1 MGSTRVTTPAPPP
14 PPTPVDPLQA
24 SLDFTRAMAD
34 PAFQAQLLASEQTF
48 RPQYNQLELN
58 DINQLLRGSGGQMGL
73 LGLQDLAAQQV
84 GQTERSILSQQRA
97 ADIGDVEALGGRA
110 SEAFLNANPQLR
122 AQLERA
128 NQLGQSG
135 DFFGGLEGLIQGGQ
149 QFGDIAFDPM
159 QAAQLGAAPTV
170 AQQGYQAERLGD
182 VPTMQGQGYDAA
194 MAASVADVEAERMAR
209 GQLGEGLQQAGMG
222 QLQAGAGETALGAAG
237 MDFMGRGG
245 ALTPLQARN
254 AAQAARA
261 GGLARGR
268 ELGQGAIYDE
278 ALARLA
284 QEMQVEQQNVAMGA
298 GLLGQEFGMGQQR
311 LGMASG
317 LYGQDLGLQQ
327 ANQQAA
333 LQAALANQ
341 GVSAQ
346 QAALNQQAANQAG
359 QFTAAQMQQ
368 AGLANQAAAMQYGMA
383 NQQAGNVAGQFNA
396 AQALQ
401 AGLANQAMAG
411 QYGLSNQQMQQ
422 QAALANMQTG
432 IGVQEANRGFAF
444 GQQQQ
449 GIGNQAM
456 LGQLRQGQQGADRA
470 YGLQQAQM
478 LAGVASDPFQAILGR
493 PSQAAGLGM
502 QGAQFGAGL
511 AGQPLGPNLFDP
523 NAGINLALQN
533 SANLSNYNANIF
545 GSQAALAGAQAQARG
560 AMIGGIFQGLGAG
573 AGAIAKCWV
582 AREVYGQDNPKWK
595 QFREWLTTRAPE
607 WFYKL
612 YIKHGPA
619 FAEWLKGKHVLKGLI
634 RHWMDG
640 RIKTMELI
648 AERKET
654 I

>member
-1 MGSTRVTTPAPPP
+1 
-14 PPTPVDPLQA
+14 
-24 SLDFTRAMAD
+24 MAD
-34 PAFQAQLLASEQTF
+34 PALQGQLLRSEQTF
-48 RPQYNQLELN
+48 RPEYNQLELN

-97 ADIGDVEALGGRA
+97 ADIGDVEAFGGRA

-135 DFFGGLEGLIQGGQ
+135 EFFGGLQGLIEGGQ
-149 QFGDIAFDPM
+149 QFSDIAFDPM

-170 AQQGYQAERLGD
+170 QAD
-182 VPTMQGQGYDAA
+182 MIGQG
-194 MAASVADVEAERMAR
+194 E
-209 GQLGEGLQQAGMG
+209 LGEGLQQAGMG

-284 QEMQVEQQNVAMGA
+284 QELELERANVAFGSQ
-298 GLLGQEFGMGQQR
+298 LIGQELNMGQQR

-317 LYGQDLGLQQ
+317 LYGQDLSRQQ
-327 ANQQAA
+327 V
-333 LQAALANQ
+333 NQ
-341 GVSAQ
+341 G
-346 QAALNQQAANQAG
+346 AN
-359 QFTAAQMQQ
+359 
-368 AGLANQAAAMQYGMA
+368 
-383 NQQAGNVAGQFNA
+383 
-396 AQALQ
+396 LQ

-432 IGVQEANRGFAF
+432 IGVQEANRGFAL

-449 GIGNQAM
+449 NISNQAM

-533 SANLSNYNANIF
+533 ASNLSNYNANIF
-545 GSQAALAGAQAQARG
+545 GSQAALAGAQAQAKG
-560 AMIGGIFQGLGAG
+560 AMMGGLFQGLGSIASAG
-573 AGAIAKCWV
+573 IGKIPCWV
-582 AREVYGQDNPKWK
+582 AREVYGEDNPKWK
-595 QFREWLTTRAPE
+595 QFREWLMTRAPE

-640 RIKTMELI
+640 RIATMERI